1 MFDDPK
7 EALRKLN
14 DELLAAEE
22 EEDILAEKEENSH
35 EDLPIRPKKD
45 NPTRAEGF
53 GRTVYADERFD
64 ESAAVIPGEGRKKKK
79 AKKAGKKKNKKGKH
93 RKLPLFLLLLAL
105 LAWIG
110 WWLK

>member
-14 DELLAAEE
+14 AQLLAEE
-22 EEDILAEKEENSH
+22 EIQELPSETDGAPD

-53 GRTVYADERFD
+53 GRTVYADECFD
-64 ESAAVIPGEGRKKKK
+64 ESAAVIPGEGGKKKK
-79 AKKAGKKKNKKGKH
+79 AKKDRRKKNKKGKH